1 MGRPFFKKYKGLIAG
16 IVTALFA
23 IAYLIGSLFIRR
35 TKFVA
40 IGAEFMPE
48 IYGSILLLLAGCQIY
63 QSIKAV
69 KRSKEDTAEAAEEQK
84 DTKNVMMT
92 FCLIV
97 VYVAFMQ
104 LLGFMLSSIL
114 FLFFMSLLL
123 TPASTKPN
131 YVAVIIFSVVL
142 SLSTYYL
149 FRNLMYLKLPIGVLF
164 GG

>member
-48 IYGSILLLLAGCQIY
+48 IYGSILLFLAGCQIY
-63 QSIKAV
+63 QSIKEV
-69 KRSKEDTAEAAEEQK
+69 KRFKDDTVEEQK

-92 FCLIV
+92 FFLIV
-97 VYVAFMQ
+97 AYVASMQ
-104 LLGFMLSSIL
+104 LLGFMLSSAL

-131 YVAVIIFSVVL
+131 YAAVIIFSVTL
-142 SLSTYYL
+142 SLGTYYL